1 LVQHVFAG
9 VAVADYAS
17 ALPWYERLF
26 GRQPDVIVKGDE
38 AMWRVTDTGWV
49 YVHGDSSR
57 AGQTVLT
64 LLVENLED
72 RVAQLAG
79 RGIATSAIETVP
91 GLYRKTLITDPEG
104 NTITLGE
111 AEHQS
116 TG

>member
-1 LVQHVFAG
+1 VS
-9 VAVADYAS
+9 DYHS

-49 YVHGDSSR
+49 YVVGDSGR

-64 LLVENLED
+64 LLVENLD
-72 RVAQLAG
+72 DHVAQLAG
-79 RGIATSAIETVP
+79 RGITTGEIETVP
-91 GLYRKTLITDPEG
+91 GLFRKTMITDPEG

-111 AEHQS
+111 AQRRPAS
-116 TG
+116 